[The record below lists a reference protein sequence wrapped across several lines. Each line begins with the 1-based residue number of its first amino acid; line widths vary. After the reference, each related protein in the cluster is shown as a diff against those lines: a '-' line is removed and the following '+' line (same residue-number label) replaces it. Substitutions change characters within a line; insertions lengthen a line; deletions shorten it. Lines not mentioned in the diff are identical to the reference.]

1 MAFGGITRNQAD
13 AHFSKCIRMAA
24 TINGELAPWHCQLCE
39 KDYTDRNRQGI
50 QTSHFIGRG
59 INGLHGTYGWA
70 VRYDPLNAL
79 SLCSSCHGYV
89 ESHPVAHTNLWR
101 EIYGS
106 IYGRDSTDS
115 ALNDLLR
122 RSQCKSRAQYARQNV
137 RAISTHYL
145 AESRRLEQEIIKHE
159 KGKEAD
165 YAIYSYVPRPKNIGR
180 AGHPSKAGG

>member
-1 MAFGGITRNQAD
+1 MSFGGIKRNQAD

-24 TINGELAPWHCQLCE
+24 TINGELRPWHCQLCE
-39 KDYTDRNRQGI
+39 KDYSERNRQGI

-79 SLCSSCHGYV
+79 SLCSSCHGFV

-106 IYGRDSTDS
+106 IYGADRSDA
-115 ALNDLLR
+115 ALNSLLR
-122 RSQCKSRAQYARQNV
+122 RAACKSRAQYARSNT
-137 RAISTHYL
+137 RAISTWYL
-145 AESRRLEQEIIKHE
+145 AESRRLEQEIERYIKKGDADYE
-159 KGKEAD
+159 VRSYVSKGKVIDEPG
-165 YAIYSYVPRPKNIGR
+165 S
-180 AGHPSKAGG
+180 

>member
-1 MAFGGITRNQAD
+1 MGFGGIKRNQAD
-13 AHFSKCIRMAA
+13 AHFSRCIRMAA

-39 KDYTDRNRQGI
+39 KSYEDRNRQGI
-50 QTSHFIGRG
+50 QCSHFIGRG
-59 INGLHGTYGWA
+59 INGLHGAYGWA

-89 ESHPVAHTNLWR
+89 EAHPVAHTNLWR

-122 RSQCKSRAQYARQNV
+122 RSQCKSRAQYARNQT
-137 RAISTHYL
+137 RAISSWYL
-145 AESRRLEQEIIKHE
+145 AESRRLESEIERHH
-159 KGKEAD
+159 KGREAD
-165 YAIYSYVPRPKNIGR
+165 YEIRSYV
-180 AGHPSKAGG
+180 SKGKQISEPDRR